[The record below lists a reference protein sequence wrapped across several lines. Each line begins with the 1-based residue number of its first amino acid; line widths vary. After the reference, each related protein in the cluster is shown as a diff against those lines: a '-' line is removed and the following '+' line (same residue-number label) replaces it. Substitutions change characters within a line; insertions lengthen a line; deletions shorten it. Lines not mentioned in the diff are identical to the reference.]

1 MSFRYAIKVY
11 GAFEVVKVL
20 VKKQPFGKD
29 CYLLKSLFFMDKKTM
44 ASRRGRTSI
53 PPVFIYFIAKTVIYM
68 SILFDGGYKT
78 RL

>member
-1 MSFRYAIKVY
+1 MSFCYAIKVY

-44 ASRRGRTSI
+44 ASRRGI
-53 PPVFIYFIAKTVIYM
+53 EP
-68 SILFDGGYKT
+68 LFSG
-78 RL
+78 